1 MKETTNQFSLVGDK
15 FMLEIQLRQPGF
27 SFSVCRLFSKNKEP
41 IQKFK
46 ETGGSN
52 YIYQNKL
59 DKVCFQHDMAY
70 EDFKYL
76 PKRTIAD
83 KISCDKAFNIAKN
96 PKNDGCQRG
105 LGSMV
110 YKFFDKNS
118 SNTNKGTGIN
128 SDVVSE
134 SEELANELH
143 KPLIKKFKKRKL
155 HSPFMGNM
163 CGADLPDM

>member
-15 FMLEIQLRQPGF
+15 FMPEIQLRQPGF

-52 YIYQNKL
+52 HIYQNKL
-59 DKVCFQHDMAY
+59 DKVCIQHDMVY

-83 KISCDKAFNIAKN
+83 KISHDKAFRLLKI
-96 PKNDGCQRG
+96 QRMMDVKMD
-105 LGSMV
+105 LV
-110 YKFFDKNS
+110 QWF
-118 SNTNKGTGIN
+118 IN
-128 SDVVSE
+128 FSIKILLIQTKE
-134 SEELANELH
+134 QELIL
-143 KPLIKKFKKRKL
+143 
-155 HSPFMGNM
+155 M
-163 CGADLPDM
+163 

>member
-15 FMLEIQLRQPGF
+15 FMPEIQLRQPGF

-52 YIYQNKL
+52 HIYQNKL
-59 DKVCFQHDMAY
+59 DKVCFQHDMVY

-83 KISCDKAFNIAKN
+83 KISHDKAFRLLKI
-96 PKNDGCQRG
+96 QRMMD
-105 LGSMV
+105 LKMDLV
-110 YKFFDKNS
+110 QWF
-118 SNTNKGTGIN
+118 IN
-128 SDVVSE
+128 FSIKILLIQTKE
-134 SEELANELH
+134 QELIL
-143 KPLIKKFKKRKL
+143 
-155 HSPFMGNM
+155 M
-163 CGADLPDM
+163 

>member
-15 FMLEIQLRQPGF
+15 FMPEIQLRQPGF

-52 YIYQNKL
+52 HIYQNKL
-59 DKVCFQHDMAY
+59 DKVCFQHDMVY

-83 KISCDKAFNIAKN
+83 KISHDKAFRLLKI
-96 PKNDGCQRG
+96 QRMMDVKME
-105 LGSMV
+105 LV
-110 YKFFDKNS
+110 QWF
-118 SNTNKGTGIN
+118 IN
-128 SDVVSE
+128 FSIKILLIQTKE
-134 SEELANELH
+134 QELIL
-143 KPLIKKFKKRKL
+143 
-155 HSPFMGNM
+155 M
-163 CGADLPDM
+163 

>member
-52 YIYQNKL
+52 HIYQNKL
-59 DKVCFQHDMAY
+59 DKVCFQHDMVY

-83 KISCDKAFNIAKN
+83 KISHDKAFRLLKI
-96 PKNDGCQRG
+96 QRMMDVKMD
-105 LGSMV
+105 LV
-110 YKFFDKNS
+110 QWF
-118 SNTNKGTGIN
+118 IN
-128 SDVVSE
+128 FSIKILLIQTKE
-134 SEELANELH
+134 QELIL
-143 KPLIKKFKKRKL
+143 
-155 HSPFMGNM
+155 M
-163 CGADLPDM
+163 

>member
-15 FMLEIQLRQPGF
+15 FMPEIQLRQPGF

-52 YIYQNKL
+52 HIDQNKL
-59 DKVCFQHDMAY
+59 DKVCFQHDMVY

-83 KISCDKAFNIAKN
+83 KISHDKAFRLLKI
-96 PKNDGCQRG
+96 QRMMDVKMD
-105 LGSMV
+105 LV
-110 YKFFDKNS
+110 QWF
-118 SNTNKGTGIN
+118 IN
-128 SDVVSE
+128 FSIKILLIQTKE
-134 SEELANELH
+134 QELIL
-143 KPLIKKFKKRKL
+143 
-155 HSPFMGNM
+155 M
-163 CGADLPDM
+163 

>member
-1 MKETTNQFSLVGDK
+1 
-15 FMLEIQLRQPGF
+15 MLEIQLRQPGF

-76 PKRTIAD
+76 PKRTIAH
-83 KISCDKAFNIAKN
+83 KISRDKAFNIAKN

-105 LGSMV
+105 LV
-110 YKFFDKNS
+110 QWF
-118 SNTNKGTGIN
+118 IN
-128 SDVVSE
+128 FSIKILLIQTKE
-134 SEELANELH
+134 QELIL
-143 KPLIKKFKKRKL
+143 
-155 HSPFMGNM
+155 M
-163 CGADLPDM
+163 

>member
-15 FMLEIQLRQPGF
+15 FMPEIQLRQPGF

-52 YIYQNKL
+52 HIYQNKL
-59 DKVCFQHDMAY
+59 DKVCFQHDMVY

-83 KISCDKAFNIAKN
+83 KISHDKAFRLLKI
-96 PKNDGCQRG
+96 QRMMDVKMD
-105 LGSMV
+105 LV
-110 YKFFDKNS
+110 QWF
-118 SNTNKGTGIN
+118 IN
-128 SDVVSE
+128 FSIKILLIQTKE
-134 SEELANELH
+134 QELIL
-143 KPLIKKFKKRKL
+143 
-155 HSPFMGNM
+155 M
-163 CGADLPDM
+163 

>member
-15 FMLEIQLRQPGF
+15 FMPEIQLRQPGF

-59 DKVCFQHDMAY
+59 DKVCFQHDMVY

-83 KISCDKAFNIAKN
+83 KISHDKAFRLLKI
-96 PKNDGCQRG
+96 QRMMDVKMD
-105 LGSMV
+105 LV
-110 YKFFDKNS
+110 QWF
-118 SNTNKGTGIN
+118 IN
-128 SDVVSE
+128 FSIKILLIQTKE
-134 SEELANELH
+134 QELIL
-143 KPLIKKFKKRKL
+143 
-155 HSPFMGNM
+155 M
-163 CGADLPDM
+163 

>member
-1 MKETTNQFSLVGDK
+1 
-15 FMLEIQLRQPGF
+15 MLSTWHGLW
-27 SFSVCRLFSKNKEP
+27 
-41 IQKFK
+41 
-46 ETGGSN
+46 
-52 YIYQNKL
+52 
-59 DKVCFQHDMAY
+59 
-70 EDFKYL
+70 DFKDS

-83 KISCDKAFNIAKN
+83 KIPHDKAFNIAKN
-96 PKNDGCQRG
+96 PKNDGYQCG

-134 SEELANELH
+134 SEELAKELH
-143 KPLIKKFKKRKL
+143 KPLIKKFKNRKL
-155 HSPFMGNM
+155 QSPLVGNM

>member
-59 DKVCFQHDMAY
+59 DKVCFRHDMAY
-70 EDFKYL
+70 EILRIHLKEQLQIKYHMIKL
-76 PKRTIAD
+76 LILL
-83 KISCDKAFNIAKN
+83 KI
-96 PKNDGCQRG
+96 QR
-105 LGSMV
+105 MM
-110 YKFFDKNS
+110 D
-118 SNTNKGTGIN
+118 IN
-128 SDVVSE
+128 VDLVQWFINFSIKILLIQTKE
-134 SEELANELH
+134 QELIL
-143 KPLIKKFKKRKL
+143 
-155 HSPFMGNM
+155 M
-163 CGADLPDM
+163 

>member
-15 FMLEIQLRQPGF
+15 FMLEIQLRQSGF

-52 YIYQNKL
+52 HIYQNKL
-59 DKVCFQHDMAY
+59 DKVCFQHDMVY

-83 KISCDKAFNIAKN
+83 KISHDKAFRLLKI
-96 PKNDGCQRG
+96 QRMMDVKMD
-105 LGSMV
+105 LV
-110 YKFFDKNS
+110 QWF
-118 SNTNKGTGIN
+118 IN
-128 SDVVSE
+128 FSIKILLIQTKE
-134 SEELANELH
+134 QELIL
-143 KPLIKKFKKRKL
+143 
-155 HSPFMGNM
+155 M
-163 CGADLPDM
+163 

>member
-15 FMLEIQLRQPGF
+15 FMPEIQLRQPGF

-52 YIYQNKL
+52 HIYQNKL
-59 DKVCFQHDMAY
+59 DKVCFQHDMVY

-83 KISCDKAFNIAKN
+83 KISHEKAFRLLKI
-96 PKNDGCQRG
+96 QRMMDVKVD
-105 LGSMV
+105 LV
-110 YKFFDKNS
+110 QWF
-118 SNTNKGTGIN
+118 IN
-128 SDVVSE
+128 FSIKILLIQTKE
-134 SEELANELH
+134 QELIL
-143 KPLIKKFKKRKL
+143 
-155 HSPFMGNM
+155 M
-163 CGADLPDM
+163 

>member
-27 SFSVCRLFSKNKEP
+27 SFSICRLFSKNKEP

-52 YIYQNKL
+52 HIYQNKL
-59 DKVCFQHDMAY
+59 DKVCFQHDMVY

-83 KISCDKAFNIAKN
+83 KISHDKAFRLLKI
-96 PKNDGCQRG
+96 QRMMDVKMD
-105 LGSMV
+105 LV
-110 YKFFDKNS
+110 QWF
-118 SNTNKGTGIN
+118 IN
-128 SDVVSE
+128 FSIKILLIQTKE
-134 SEELANELH
+134 QELIL
-143 KPLIKKFKKRKL
+143 
-155 HSPFMGNM
+155 M
-163 CGADLPDM
+163 